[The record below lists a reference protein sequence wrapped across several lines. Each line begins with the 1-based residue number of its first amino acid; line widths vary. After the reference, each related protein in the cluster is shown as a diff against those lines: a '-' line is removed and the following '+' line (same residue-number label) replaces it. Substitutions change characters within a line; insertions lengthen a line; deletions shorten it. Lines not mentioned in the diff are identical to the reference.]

1 MKTDIKNTIVLGEPG
16 SGKTSCIAI
25 NETIE
30 ALKQG
35 HSLFVNDNSKE
46 EIYKNTYDL
55 AKSQGYNIIQL
66 DYLNYKG
73 DSFNCLDLIKDYYQE
88 NESVLCGELISLISE
103 ALNKPLIGADDPF
116 WTISSTTYI
125 KGIIYFLLETES
137 QEITLEEL
145 SRLCVENSA
154 RIEFLPL
161 GHTTPMASSLLNGTF
176 TSSEKTTASILMTAF
191 AAISSL
197 LTNSK
202 LKKITR
208 TTSFDIRR
216 IPKEK
221 TIIYLKYPEY
231 SEEYDGLVSLF
242 LTELIHVLYHS
253 CDQTGK
259 LDIPFH
265 FIIDEFAHFRLPSFE
280 RYIST
285 ARSRNIKFTLLIQ
298 SIDQLEIGYS
308 KSVAQTIMDCCQNI
322 ISFQT
327 TNYNTLTY
335 MSQLSGYRDTVGN
348 LPRISM
354 NDLLKLRPFEAF
366 CLIDHQPSIQLFKP
380 YFMKGD
386 YL

>member
-1 MKTDIKNTIVLGEPG
+1 MKTIKNTLVLGEPG

-55 AKSQGYNIIQL
+55 AKSQGYNIILL

-103 ALNKPLIGADDPF
+103 ALNKPLIGGDDPF

-161 GHTTPMASSLLNGTF
+161 GHTTPMASSLLNGAF

-216 IPKEK
+216 ISKEK

-231 SEEYDGLVSLF
+231 SEQYDGLVSLF

-335 MSQLSGYRDTVGN
+335 MSQLSGYRDTVDN

-380 YFMKGD
+380 YFMRGD

>member
-25 NETIE
+25 NETID

-46 EIYKNTYDL
+46 EIYKSTYDL
-55 AKSQGYNIIQL
+55 AKSQGYNIILL

-73 DSFNCLDLIKDYYQE
+73 DSFNCLGLVKDYYQE
-88 NESVLCGELISLISE
+88 NESVLFGELISLISE
-103 ALNKPLIGADDPF
+103 ALNKPVKGSEDPF

-125 KGIIYFLLETES
+125 KGIIYYLLETKS
-137 QEITLEEL
+137 KKISLEAL
-145 SRLCVENSA
+145 SHLCVESFA
-154 RIEFLPL
+154 RIEFLGL
-161 GHTTPMASSLLNGTF
+161 GRSTPMASSLLNGVF
-176 TSSEKTTASILMTAF
+176 TNSEKTTASILMTAF
-191 AAISSL
+191 ATISSI

-202 LKKITR
+202 IKRITR
-208 TTSFDIRR
+208 TTSFDIRK

-231 SEEYDGLVSLF
+231 SEQYDGLVSLF

-253 CDQTGK
+253 CDQTGQ

-285 ARSRNIKFTLLIQ
+285 ARSRNIQFTLLIQ
-298 SIDQLEIGYS
+298 SMDQLEIGYS
-308 KSVAQTIMDCCQNI
+308 KPVAKTIMDCCQNI

-335 MSQLSGYRDTVGN
+335 MSQLSGYRDTVGH
-348 LPRISM
+348 LPRVSM

-366 CLIDHQPSIQLFKP
+366 CLINHQPSIQLFKP
-380 YFMKGD
+380 YFMRRD

>member
-1 MKTDIKNTIVLGEPG
+1 MKTIKNTLVLGEPG

-46 EIYKNTYDL
+46 EIYKNTYVL
-55 AKSQGYNIIQL
+55 AKSQGYNIILL

-161 GHTTPMASSLLNGTF
+161 GHTTPMASSLLNGAF

-216 IPKEK
+216 ISKEK

-231 SEEYDGLVSLF
+231 SEQYDGLVSLF

-380 YFMKGD
+380 YFMRGD

>member
-1 MKTDIKNTIVLGEPG
+1 MKTIKNTLVLGEPG

-55 AKSQGYNIIQL
+55 AKSQGYNIILL

-103 ALNKPLIGADDPF
+103 ALNKPLIGGDDPF

-161 GHTTPMASSLLNGTF
+161 GHTTPMASSLLNGAF

-231 SEEYDGLVSLF
+231 SEQYDGLVSLF

-253 CDQTGK
+253 CNQTGK

-354 NDLLKLRPFEAF
+354 NDLLKLRPFEGF

-380 YFMKGD
+380 YFMRGD

>member
-1 MKTDIKNTIVLGEPG
+1 
-16 SGKTSCIAI
+16 
-25 NETIE
+25 
-30 ALKQG
+30 
-35 HSLFVNDNSKE
+35 
-46 EIYKNTYDL
+46 
-55 AKSQGYNIIQL
+55 
-66 DYLNYKG
+66 
-73 DSFNCLDLIKDYYQE
+73 
-88 NESVLCGELISLISE
+88 
-103 ALNKPLIGADDPF
+103 
-116 WTISSTTYI
+116 
-125 KGIIYFLLETES
+125 
-137 QEITLEEL
+137 
-145 SRLCVENSA
+145 
-154 RIEFLPL
+154 
-161 GHTTPMASSLLNGTF
+161 MASSLLNGVF
-176 TSSEKTTASILMTAF
+176 TNSEKTTASILMTAF
-191 AAISSL
+191 ATISSI

-202 LKKITR
+202 IKRITR
-208 TTSFDIRR
+208 TTSFDIRK

-231 SEEYDGLVSLF
+231 SEQYDGLVSLV

-253 CDQTGK
+253 CDQTGQ

-285 ARSRNIKFTLLIQ
+285 ARSRNIQFTLLIQ
-298 SIDQLEIGYS
+298 SMDQLEIGYS

-348 LPRISM
+348 LPRVSM

-366 CLIDHQPSIQLFKP
+366 CLINHQPSIKLFIP
-380 YFMKGD
+380 YFMRRD

>member
-1 MKTDIKNTIVLGEPG
+1 MKTIKNTLVLGEPG

-55 AKSQGYNIIQL
+55 AKSQGYNIILL

-103 ALNKPLIGADDPF
+103 ALNKLLIGADDPF

-145 SRLCVENSA
+145 SHLCVENSA

-161 GHTTPMASSLLNGTF
+161 GHTTPMASSLLNGAF

-216 IPKEK
+216 ISKEK

-231 SEEYDGLVSLF
+231 SEQYDGLVSLF

-327 TNYNTLTY
+327 TNYNTLAY

-380 YFMKGD
+380 YFMRGD

>member
-1 MKTDIKNTIVLGEPG
+1 MKTIKNTLILGEPG

-55 AKSQGYNIIQL
+55 AKSQGYNIILL

-103 ALNKPLIGADDPF
+103 ALNKPLIGGDDPF

-161 GHTTPMASSLLNGTF
+161 GHTTPMASSLLNGAF

-231 SEEYDGLVSLF
+231 SEQYDGLVSLF

-253 CDQTGK
+253 CNQTGK

-380 YFMKGD
+380 YFMRGD

>member
-1 MKTDIKNTIVLGEPG
+1 MKTIKNTLVLGEPG

-46 EIYKNTYDL
+46 EIYKNTYDF

-161 GHTTPMASSLLNGTF
+161 GHTTPIASSLLNGAF

-191 AAISSL
+191 ATISSL

-231 SEEYDGLVSLF
+231 SEQYDGLVSLF
-242 LTELIHVLYHS
+242 ITELIHVLYHS

-380 YFMKGD
+380 YFMRGD

>member
-46 EIYKNTYDL
+46 EIYKNTYDF

-161 GHTTPMASSLLNGTF
+161 GHTTPMASSLLNGAF

-231 SEEYDGLVSLF
+231 SEQYDGLVSLF

-366 CLIDHQPSIQLFKP
+366 CLIDHQASIQLFKP
-380 YFMKGD
+380 YFMRGD

>member
-55 AKSQGYNIIQL
+55 AKSQGYNIVQL

-380 YFMKGD
+380 YFMRGD

>member
-46 EIYKNTYDL
+46 EIYKNTYDF

-161 GHTTPMASSLLNGTF
+161 GHTTPMASSLLNGAF

-231 SEEYDGLVSLF
+231 SEQYDGLVSLF
-242 LTELIHVLYHS
+242 ITELIHVLYHS

-366 CLIDHQPSIQLFKP
+366 CLIDHQASIQLFKP
-380 YFMKGD
+380 YFMRGD

>member
-1 MKTDIKNTIVLGEPG
+1 MKSIKNTLVLGEPG
-16 SGKTSCIAI
+16 SGKTNCIAI

-35 HSLFVNDNSKE
+35 YSLFVNDNSKE

-55 AKSQGYNIIQL
+55 AKSQGYNIILL

-161 GHTTPMASSLLNGTF
+161 GHTTPMASSLLNGAF

-216 IPKEK
+216 ISKEK

-231 SEEYDGLVSLF
+231 SEQYDGLVSLF

-380 YFMKGD
+380 YFMRGD

>member
-1 MKTDIKNTIVLGEPG
+1 M
-16 SGKTSCIAI
+16 
-25 NETIE
+25 
-30 ALKQG
+30 
-35 HSLFVNDNSKE
+35 
-46 EIYKNTYDL
+46 
-55 AKSQGYNIIQL
+55 
-66 DYLNYKG
+66 
-73 DSFNCLDLIKDYYQE
+73 
-88 NESVLCGELISLISE
+88 LCGELISLISE
-103 ALNKPLIGADDPF
+103 ALNKPLIGGDDPF

-161 GHTTPMASSLLNGTF
+161 GHTTPMASSLLNGAF

-231 SEEYDGLVSLF
+231 SEQYDGLVSLF

-380 YFMKGD
+380 YFMRGD

>member
-55 AKSQGYNIIQL
+55 AQSQGYNIIQL

-161 GHTTPMASSLLNGTF
+161 GHTTPMASSLLNGAF

-231 SEEYDGLVSLF
+231 SEQYDGLVSLF
-242 LTELIHVLYHS
+242 ITELIHVLYHS

-380 YFMKGD
+380 YFMRGD

>member
-1 MKTDIKNTIVLGEPG
+1 MKTIKNTLVLGEPG

-55 AKSQGYNIIQL
+55 AKSQGYNIILL

-161 GHTTPMASSLLNGTF
+161 GHTTPMASSLLNGAF

-216 IPKEK
+216 ISKEK

-231 SEEYDGLVSLF
+231 SEQYDGLVSLF

-348 LPRISM
+348 LHRISI

-380 YFMKGD
+380 YFMRGD

>member
-1 MKTDIKNTIVLGEPG
+1 MKTIKNTLVLGESG

-46 EIYKNTYDL
+46 EIYKNTYDF

-161 GHTTPMASSLLNGTF
+161 GHTTPIASSLLNGAF

-191 AAISSL
+191 ATISSL

-231 SEEYDGLVSLF
+231 SEQYDGLVSLF
-242 LTELIHVLYHS
+242 ITELIHVLYHS

-380 YFMKGD
+380 YFMRGD